1 MPEMTAFLSPPTPPP
16 TSQPGSGNQGRWGEA
31 LFCSSGLPKIT
42 KMPLMISS
50 CRCCREGNG
59 AIPRAGFGWW
69 GRLCGQSPAKWAWM
83 KMYVMQLQL
92 KKEFWDLPGGARN
105 MCSEKALLGSV
116 SQCQWQSHSSL
127 PDVVNYMASSG
138 FKDSGPQVHL
148 GERGSNC
155 QDWRELRDPGTGILG
170 L

>member
-1 MPEMTAFLSPPTPPP
+1 MQMGDRECWGWGRGAMPEMTAFLSPSTPPP
-16 TSQPGSGNQGRWGEA
+16 TSQPRSGNQGRWGEA

-50 CRCCREGNG
+50 CRCCREGNR

-92 KKEFWDLPGGARN
+92 KKEFWDLPGGATEHL
-105 MCSEKALLGSV
+105 CSKKALLGSV
-116 SQCQWQSHSSL
+116 SQCQWQSHSSF
-127 PDVVNYMASSG
+127 PDVVN
-138 FKDSGPQVHL
+138 
-148 GERGSNC
+148 
-155 QDWRELRDPGTGILG
+155 
-170 L
+170 